1 VRGLVKQIS
10 VFLENKPG
18 RLAELMKVLEG
29 SKIKVK
35 AMGIA
40 ETGSYGVIRMVVDR
54 HEEAL
59 KTLREANM
67 AANEASVLAISLE
80 DGLYK
85 ASKALGEAGVNIEYA
100 YTALNAVIVKV
111 DDEARARKALE
122 QAGVKVLEHI

>member
-1 VRGLVKQIS
+1 MVKQIS

-18 RLAELMKVLEG
+18 RLAELMRILEESG
-29 SKIKVK
+29 IKVK

-40 ETGSYGVIRMVVDR
+40 ETGTYGVVRMVVDK

-59 KTLREANM
+59 KMLRDVNM
-67 AANEASVLAISLE
+67 AANEVPVLAISLD

-100 YTALNAVIVKV
+100 YTASNAVIVKV
-111 DDEARARKALE
+111 DDEARAKKALE
-122 QAGVKVLEHI
+122 AVGVRVLEHV